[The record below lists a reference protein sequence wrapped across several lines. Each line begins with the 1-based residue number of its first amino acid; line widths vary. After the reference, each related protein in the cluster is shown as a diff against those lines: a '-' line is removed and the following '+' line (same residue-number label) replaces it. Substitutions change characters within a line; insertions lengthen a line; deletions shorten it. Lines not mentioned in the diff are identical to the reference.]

1 MVAANGGSNGGNGLH
16 GTHGHGNGSGT
27 GNGNA
32 RQESTGLSGQNGGGG
47 EIPQNLPQVSLPQ
60 GHLSE
65 GGSPDGDGKGRS
77 RWLAEICQRGR
88 LSPSDRFG
96 MSWWNAEAEE
106 EAWRSLLSEAELEEQ
121 VARDA
126 KRFRVYSAQGLS
138 SARFERRYLIPG
150 VLAAGQPGGVFGAFK
165 MLKTS
170 CTIDLLVS
178 VATGTPF
185 LGRFPVLESGPVMF
199 FSGESG
205 LANLQSIVRRVCAAR
220 QVVPDEVQ
228 GFSLSPDLPRLDRP
242 RDAAVM
248 RKFIDDR
255 GLKVLAIDPAYL
267 AMDLGE
273 NAHNL
278 FYVGRHLRTLAEL
291 SSDTG
296 CTLLIVHHC
305 KRRGITRH
313 EPANLLDVAWT
324 GFAEFAAQWVLLSR
338 RWPFDPATG
347 RHELWASFGGWSGHA
362 GHWALDITEATLGDP
377 PQVVCPPEPGTEREP
392 LEFEGGIVSP
402 EYIDSRGWDVVVES
416 PAQAREEMEGRIAEQ
431 SDEKLRRHK
440 SSALLRDRMRVMQLL
455 ADFPEGE
462 TANYL
467 RDRLGLSGG
476 RMRRFLDSLLDSG
489 AITETEIID
498 GRRGARGY
506 RLVGHR
512 SRKKN
517 TLPQTGD

>member
-1 MVAANGGSNGGNGLH
+1 MVDSNNRSNGGSNGGNGSH
-16 GTHGHGNGSGT
+16 QQD
-27 GNGNA
+27 GNGNGKGKGNGKKPA
-32 RQESTGLSGQNGGGG
+32 QDVNGPNGCGGG
-47 EIPQNLPQVSLPQ
+47 IPECLQGRVLP
-60 GHLSE
+60 E
-65 GGSPDGDGKGRS
+65 PDR
-77 RWLAEICQRGR
+77 
-88 LSPSDRFG
+88 DRTNG
-96 MSWWNAEAEE
+96 PIAWSAGAEE
-106 EAWRSLLSEAELEEQ
+106 EGWQSLLSEAELEEQ

-126 KRFRVYSAQGLS
+126 KRFRVYSTPELHA
-138 SARFERRYLIPG
+138 APFERRYLIPG

-165 MLKTS
+165 TLKTS

-185 LGRFPVLESGPVMF
+185 LGRFPVLESGPAMF

-220 QVVPDEVQ
+220 QVAPDEVE

-273 NAHNL
+273 SAHNL
-278 FYVGRHLRTLAEL
+278 FCVGRHLRTLAEL
-291 SSDTG
+291 GSQTG
-296 CTLLIVHHC
+296 CSVLIVHHC
-305 KRRGITRH
+305 KRRGITRY
-313 EPANLLDVAWT
+313 EPATLADVVWT
-324 GFAEFAAQWVLLSR
+324 GFAEFAAQWIMLSR

-347 RHELWASFGGWSGHA
+347 RHELWASFGGRSGHA
-362 GHWALDITEATLGDP
+362 GLWALEITEATLGDP
-377 PQVVCPPEPGTEREP
+377 PQVVCPQGPGVEREP
-392 LEFEGGIVSP
+392 QEFEGGIASP

-416 PAQAREEMEGRIAEQ
+416 PAQARAEMEGRVAEQ

-440 SSALLRDRMRVMQLL
+440 SSALLRDRMRVMKLL

-462 TANYL
+462 TASYL

-476 RMRRFLDSLLDSG
+476 RIGRVLDSLHDSG
-489 AITETEIID
+489 AIERTGALGD
-498 GRRGARGY
+498 RGGARGY
-506 RLVGHR
+506 KLVGR
-512 SRKKN
+512 RTRKGPKKG
-517 TLPQTGD
+517 TDP